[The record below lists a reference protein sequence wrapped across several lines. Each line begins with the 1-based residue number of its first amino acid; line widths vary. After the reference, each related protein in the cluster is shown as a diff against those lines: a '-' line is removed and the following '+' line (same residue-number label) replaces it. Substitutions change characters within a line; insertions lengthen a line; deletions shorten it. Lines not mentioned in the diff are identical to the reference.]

1 MEKTRTQA
9 LCVDLLKLI
18 FAYCVVAIHTQA
30 ANKAPLYLQF
40 WTALAVPFFF
50 VCSGYYFQIKLNA
63 VGHESVGGG
72 KELLRTAVSSLY
84 HLGQLVFAAGSSESI
99 AY

>member
-1 MEKTRTQA
+1 MQ
-9 LCVDLLKLI
+9 LGMNL
-18 FAYCVVAIHTQA
+18 
-30 ANKAPLYLQF
+30 
-40 WTALAVPFFF
+40 
-50 VCSGYYFQIKLNA
+50 S
-63 VGHESVGGG
+63 GGG